1 MTQLQATTPAA
12 SSGAS
17 PVVSMQSMRPM
28 DLLEASLGS
37 VLAAAARKA
46 DKTWVT
52 RGENYRLRGKWGL
65 MAAEFEKTL
74 SPDLDLIVSLFGQT

>member
-1 MTQLQATTPAA
+1 MTRLQATTPAA

-17 PVVSMQSMRPM
+17 PVVSTQSMRPM

-46 DKTWVT
+46 DKTWAT
-52 RGENYRLRGKWGL
+52 RGRFWGGKNYRFKGEMG
-65 MAAEFEKTL
+65 TDG
-74 SPDLDLIVSLFGQT
+74 SGGQIW